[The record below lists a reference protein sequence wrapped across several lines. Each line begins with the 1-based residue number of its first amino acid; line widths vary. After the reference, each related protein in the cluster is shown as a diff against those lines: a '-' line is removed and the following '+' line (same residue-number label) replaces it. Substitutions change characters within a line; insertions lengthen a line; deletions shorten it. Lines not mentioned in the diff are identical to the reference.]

1 MMPLTQWLAIIN
13 INFLHTTLPN
23 MRFTQTSLLACVAL
37 LLFSTCN
44 DPEPEK
50 KFLTARVYNEQT
62 MTAELTYLN
71 TIDITKLTELQK
83 AAITARRQEIDQID
97 KLLSVD
103 PNIVINIV
111 RCLPGDR
118 LPPGPCPLSEDALT
132 NFPIDTH
139 IELDMIGSFMDV
151 VEAENPQARVLADQ
165 GTAQLVTT
173 DGKKVFAEGTFSAYD
188 SLFHTAWYVFDVKK
202 KALASEPLVLK
213 ITTQVIVNQ
222 QIKPVTIEKP
232 IPPGTFLGDKIH

>member
-1 MMPLTQWLAIIN
+1 
-13 INFLHTTLPN
+13 
-23 MRFTQTSLLACVAL
+23 MRFTQTSLFALVAL

-44 DPEPEK
+44 DPAPEK

-62 MTAELTYLN
+62 MTGELNHLN
-71 TIDITKLTELQK
+71 SLDISKLTEVEK
-83 AAITARRQEIDQID
+83 AAVTARRAEIEQIR
-97 KLLSVD
+97 KLLEAATN
-103 PNIVINIV
+103 PLINIV

-118 LPPGPCPLSEDALT
+118 GPVGPCPIIEDAVT
-132 NFPIDTH
+132 DFPIGTE
-139 IELDMIGSFMDV
+139 IELDMIGNYMDI

-173 DGKKVFAEGTFSAYD
+173 DGKKVFAQGTFSAYD
-188 SLFHTAWYVFDVKK
+188 SLFHTAWYVFEVKK
-202 KALASEPLVLK
+202 KALASGPLVLK

-222 QIKPVTIEKP
+222 QIVPVTIEKP